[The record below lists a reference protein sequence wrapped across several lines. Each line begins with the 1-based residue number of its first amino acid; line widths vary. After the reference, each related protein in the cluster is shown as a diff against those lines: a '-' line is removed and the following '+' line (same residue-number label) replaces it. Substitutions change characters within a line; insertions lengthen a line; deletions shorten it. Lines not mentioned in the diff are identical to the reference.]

1 MNKKR
6 QTSYLVFLLS
16 VIAITGGL
24 SFGHVQALSQA
35 TALGQKA
42 GASTVSNQNESNAL
56 STFLPPALTKSII
69 SEVRNTN
76 ATAFALHNAINATT
90 SALHKTAGAN
100 ATSSAAGMNKT
111 AGANSISS
119 AGAGINSTLNLVR
132 NTNATKFA
140 ASNMINATKNTTG
153 LTR

>member
-1 MNKKR
+1 MN
-6 QTSYLVFLLS
+6 
-16 VIAITGGL
+16 
-24 SFGHVQALSQA
+24 
-35 TALGQKA
+35 
-42 GASTVSNQNESNAL
+42 
-56 STFLPPALTKSII
+56 
-69 SEVRNTN
+69 
-76 ATAFALHNAINATT
+76 
-90 SALHKTAGAN
+90 KTAGAN

-111 AGANSISS
+111 AGANATSSAAGMNKTAGANAISS